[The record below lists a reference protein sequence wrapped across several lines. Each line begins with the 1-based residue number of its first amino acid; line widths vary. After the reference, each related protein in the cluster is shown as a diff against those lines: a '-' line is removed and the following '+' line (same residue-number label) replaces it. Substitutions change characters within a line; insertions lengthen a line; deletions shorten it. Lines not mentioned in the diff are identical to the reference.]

1 MYAKL
6 SALLISTLL
15 CSIAPF
21 SIAANKLAV
30 PTPVTL
36 PDSVANT
43 ARDIAGLRLNA
54 MSVLVLDQDNGE
66 TLYQK
71 NSGMEVPIAS
81 ITKLMTAMVVLDG
94 QLSMEESLT
103 ISTLDVDML
112 RHSRSRLPV
121 GTTLTRGELLHL
133 ALIASEN
140 RAAHALARTYPG
152 GRAHFIDAMNK
163 KARNLGMRHTVFE
176 DPTGLSSNNRST
188 AEDLAK
194 LVHAA
199 SNYPQIRAITTTGK
213 YGISQ
218 TASVRTGKKN
228 KTQWRNVVRRVEFRN
243 TNRLVS
249 DKNWDIG
256 ISKTGFINEAG
267 HCLVMQTNIAQQR
280 VIIVILDAIGSYAR
294 LADARHIKTW
304 VENRIV
310 GQSIAHSSTVVRPAT
325 SVYVRN

>member
-6 SALLISTLL
+6 SALLISSLL
-15 CSIAPF
+15 CSIAPL

-66 TLYQK
+66 ALYQK

-152 GRAHFIDAMNK
+152 ERAHFIDAMNK
-163 KARNLGMRHTVFE
+163 KARNLGMRHTAFE

-218 TASVRTGKKN
+218 AASVRTGKKN

-249 DKNWDIG
+249 DKSWDIG

-280 VIIVILDAIGSYAR
+280 VIIVILDAVGSYAR

-310 GQSIAHSSTVVRPAT
+310 GQSIAHASTAARPAAT
-325 SVYVRN
+325 VYVRN